1 MRVRNI
7 HQREIAAPASSVG
20 ALIDGLSSSQDALW
34 PHQYWPRM
42 KFDRPLGVG
51 AVGGHGPVRYTVEA
65 YESGRSVLFRF
76 TGPPGFNGT
85 HGCVIEPVDAER
97 TILRHEV
104 AMQTGWPATV
114 GWPLVF
120 GPLHDALLED
130 ALDCAER
137 SVGTEPRPRSWS
149 RWVRLLRW
157 VLTRGRAPSRRGRR
171 STEFRDV
178 AVPRGG
184 EDE

>member
-7 HQREIAAPASSVG
+7 HQREIAAPAARVG
-20 ALIDGLSSSQDALW
+20 RLIDGLSSADDALW
-34 PHQYWPRM
+34 PHRHWPRM

-65 YESGRSVLFRF
+65 YEPGQRVLFRF
-76 TGPPGFNGT
+76 TGPRGFNGT

-97 TILRHEV
+97 AILRHEV
-104 AMQTGWPATV
+104 IMQTRWPATLS
-114 GWPLVF
+114 WPLVF

-137 SVGTEPRPRSWS
+137 DVGQEPRPRHWS
-149 RWVRLLRW
+149 LWVRLLRR
-157 VLTRGRAPSRRGRR
+157 VLARGRSSARRG
-171 STEFRDV
+171 
-178 AVPRGG
+178 
-184 EDE
+184 